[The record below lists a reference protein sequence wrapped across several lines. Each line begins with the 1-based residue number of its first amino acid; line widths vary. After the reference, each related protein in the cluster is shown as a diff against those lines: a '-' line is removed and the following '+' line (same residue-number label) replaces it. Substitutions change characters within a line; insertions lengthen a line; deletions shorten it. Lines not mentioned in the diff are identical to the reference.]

1 MKKLIKDI
9 LRESQL
15 LNEEKPEC
23 CRRGGANAQH
33 CCKIL
38 TGVCACKGSKYN
50 HFDPACCAQW
60 GLNPNPDDGQVIFDP
75 RTTLPMGPG
84 GVKPFQVDDGIT
96 QRRNPN
102 SGYKGYIKN
111 EHMKN
116 KLKLTETELTKLI
129 EKVIKEQSLPRHI
142 RKGSEEHADWIRSQ
156 REKHGDDKA
165 NDEILESLLTISQRL
180 ERFVK
185 ETREDGIPMEDL
197 RDIQKDV
204 EYQIIQYLG
213 ATEGRG

>member
-1 MKKLIKDI
+1 MKINESQLINIIKRTLNESQLITEEKCNVRCKYSHDVCPDGDDSGAKSWNAHGSVGMYGSSNCSEFGYSACATHCGMPGMVTPDGGDEIKKLIKDI

-50 HFDPACCAQW
+50 HFDPVCCAQW

-116 KLKLTETELTKLI
+116 KLKL
-129 EKVIKEQSLPRHI
+129 
-142 RKGSEEHADWIRSQ
+142 
-156 REKHGDDKA
+156 
-165 NDEILESLLTISQRL
+165 
-180 ERFVK
+180 
-185 ETREDGIPMEDL
+185 
-197 RDIQKDV
+197 
-204 EYQIIQYLG
+204 
-213 ATEGRG
+213 